1 MILSA
6 YDDYI
11 PINNAMAI
19 QHFLMVIT
27 LRMTHG
33 LYRIHTSDWTRKR
46 QNNGVGIYEYM
57 LTCVAFGVNHT
68 VDLHVLFSHCGV
80 LDDVEMTKCSD
91 RLTYILNQT
100 RRVLRRRFDN
110 GASSLNMA
118 LCPPLNAPITSQS
131 HMNRFGRGRMVCK
144 IFLYHTY
151 I

>member
-11 PINNAMAI
+11 PINNSMAI

-33 LYRIHTSDWTRKR
+33 LYRIHTSNWTRKR

-68 VDLHVLFSHCGV
+68 VDLHVFFSQCDV
-80 LDDVEMTKCSD
+80 LDDVEMTVFVSNFMESNAK
-91 RLTYILNQT
+91 IEG
-100 RRVLRRRFDN
+100 F
-110 GASSLNMA
+110 AS
-118 LCPPLNAPITSQS
+118 IE
-131 HMNRFGRGRMVCK
+131 RIVK
-144 IFLYHTY
+144 IAVY
-151 I
+151 

>member
-11 PINNAMAI
+11 PINNSMAI

-27 LRMTHG
+27 FRTIDG

-68 VDLHVLFSHCGV
+68 VDLHVFFGQCDV
-80 LDDVEMTKCSD
+80 LEYPFMMS
-91 RLTYILNQT
+91 LIMIQT
-100 RRVLRRRFDN
+100 MGFTCL
-110 GASSLNMA
+110 SSQNIS
-118 LCPPLNAPITSQS
+118 NT
-131 HMNRFGRGRMVCK
+131 VV
-144 IFLYHTY
+144 
-151 I
+151 

>member
-11 PINNAMAI
+11 PINNSMAI

-46 QNNGVGIYEYM
+46 QNYGVGIYEYM

-68 VDLHVLFSHCGV
+68 VDLHVFFSQCNV
-80 LDDVEMTKCSD
+80 LDDVEMTLCDQSEYPFIASLVMIHTTGFK
-91 RLTYILNQT
+91 RLSRQNIQNT
-100 RRVLRRRFDN
+100 V
-110 GASSLNMA
+110 
-118 LCPPLNAPITSQS
+118 
-131 HMNRFGRGRMVCK
+131 V
-144 IFLYHTY
+144 
-151 I
+151 

>member
-11 PINNAMAI
+11 PINNSMAI

-27 LRMTHG
+27 LRTTHG

-68 VDLHVLFSHCGV
+68 VDLHVFFSQCDV
-80 LDDVEMTKCSD
+80 LEYPFMVSLIMIQTMGFT
-91 RLTYILNQT
+91 RL
-100 RRVLRRRFDN
+100 
-110 GASSLNMA
+110 SSQNIS
-118 LCPPLNAPITSQS
+118 NT
-131 HMNRFGRGRMVCK
+131 VV
-144 IFLYHTY
+144 
-151 I
+151 